1 MQILLPVFDNTGR
14 RFHDERF
21 ADVRRELTEHFGGVT
36 AYLRS
41 PAAGL
46 WQRDD
51 GSVDRDEMV
60 MIEVMTDSLDPVW
73 WDEYRRSI
81 EHRFAQ
87 EAIVVRAIA
96 IRML

>member
-1 MQILLPVFDNTGR
+1 MFDNTGR
-14 RFHDERF
+14 RCDDERF
-21 ADVRRELTEHFGGVT
+21 TEIRRELTERFGGVT

-60 MIEVMTDSLDPVW
+60 MIEVMIESMDDAW
-73 WDEYRRSI
+73 WADYRARL
-81 EHRFAQ
+81 EHRFSQ
-87 EAIVVRAIA
+87 ETIVLRALA
-96 IRML
+96 IRLL